1 MEMNA
6 FQALALLRRTLP
18 IPRQQAKQMHSL
30 LRAMRSSQCK
40 EVIVPRSLTGLCDLI
55 WLAQVTPPSLRR
67 H

>member
-18 IPRQQAKQMHSL
+18 IPRQQARQMYSL
-30 LRAMRSSQCK
+30 LRTLRDSQGQ
-40 EVIVPRSLTGLCDLI
+40 EVLVPRSLTGLCDLI
-55 WLAQVTPPSLRR
+55 WLAQVTPPSTRR